1 MPAELH
7 CKGFRSAIT
16 GKLASLPSHGRRAE
30 RRSRKETRPICRF
43 GAKKCPPPPTGYESR
58 VDGRSQVIAFEAH
71 IHLLALRSHQAVLP
85 HLWCG
90 TWRSGLARVG
100 PTGGRTRNKGAA
112 RRRPRHPRPGPRRS
126 ARTISSVRRP
136 TKIVPRTCSG
146 NTCPRPIR
154 SMSLRAASLSAR
166 SEERRVG
173 NAWETRDTAEHKHR
187 QH

>member
-1 MPAELH
+1 
-7 CKGFRSAIT
+7 GFRSAIT

-90 TWRSGLARVG
+90 TWRSGLAR
-100 PTGGRTRNKGAA
+100 GRANGWPNSQQ
-112 RRRPRHPRPGPRRS
+112 RRRAETPEAPS
-126 ARTISSVRRP
+126 ARAQAVRSDDLVGSTPYQDCSS
-136 TKIVPRTCSG
+136 
-146 NTCPRPIR
+146 NL
-154 SMSLRAASLSAR
+154 LR
-166 SEERRVG
+166 
-173 NAWETRDTAEHKHR
+173 
-187 QH
+187 